1 MSASDFEE
9 RIVTVP
15 LRDVTAVPKHE
26 RAGQAMSIVRQH
38 LAKHFAVDEDE
49 VRLDPSINE
58 AAWARGRKKP
68 PRKLRIHAARF
79 VEEGETV
86 VEAELADQ

>member
-15 LRDVTAVPKHE
+15 LRDVQKVSKGDRTGKAMKLI
-26 RAGQAMSIVRQH
+26 RAH
-38 LAKHFAVDEDE
+38 LAKQFAVDQDA

-58 AAWARGRKKP
+58 AVWERGRGNP
-68 PRKLRIHAARF
+68 PSKLRVRAARF
-79 VEEGETV
+79 DEAGESV
-86 VEAELADQ
+86 VEAEYEAA